1 MGKESLHRKK
11 VLNPLLWVLLSG
23 EVLGPGAAAGAVKA
37 AGAAGGMA
45 PPTPLQVPG
54 KKDRRQS
61 TDRKML
67 PSLPAWGS
75 GEGTPG
81 PPRGAG
87 GGREGS

>member
-1 MGKESLHRKK
+1 M
-11 VLNPLLWVLLSG
+11 LNPLLWVLLSG
-23 EVLGPGAAAGAVKA
+23 EVLGPGAAAGAVAGAVKA

-54 KKDRRQS
+54 KKDGRQS